1 MNNGFLKIRG
11 AALKALAGSLAL
23 LSVIAF
29 VLPQTAQASTAYLT
43 VIRNTATVNYNDTAG
58 TALPAQTST
67 VDITVAYQCAAPV
80 LNAPGDLSRQSGTA
94 ADYSTYSL
102 TSNSNG
108 PDVYNLTVSALTES
122 AGISGSTATF
132 WQGATQ
138 ITSITLGAT
147 TVAAGTT
154 IAASGTTAISVPND
168 GANNSS
174 INGIA
179 TNDTIVIG
187 SAVYTVAS
195 ITDNGGTVGTTSTIT
210 VTGNG
215 TAQVITAGTLI
226 NERQTFTTRVTPG
239 TVSAASNQTITV
251 TISVVGTIGGGCG
264 TDTDE
269 TVTTVNVASLAIL
282 KEVSPDGSTWYTT
295 ATAPQFLPG
304 ATVYYRITVTNNGSS
319 NAQAVTVTD
328 PVPAYTT
335 YVSSSSLLNGIT
347 VNGDGATSPLVA
359 GLLVDD
365 NASRSAGVAA
375 TGILPPYTTGPAGQA
390 IVIYRVTVN

>member
-1 MNNGFLKIRG
+1 MKTGFMKIRG
-11 AALKALAGSLAL
+11 AALKVLAGSLAL

-58 TALPAQTST
+58 SAMPSQSST

-80 LNAPGDLSRQSGTA
+80 LNAPADTSTQPGTA
-94 ADYSTYSL
+94 ANYSTYTL

-108 PDVYNLTVSALTES
+108 PDVYNLTAPTITES
-122 AGISGSTATF
+122 AGISGSTVTF

-168 GANNSS
+168 GASNSS

-179 TNDTIVIG
+179 TGDTIVIG
-187 SAVYTVAS
+187 TAEYAVAS

-210 VTGNG
+210 VNGNG
-215 TAQVITAGTLI
+215 TAQAITAGTLI

-239 TVSAASNQTITV
+239 TVTAASNQTITV
-251 TISVVGTIGGGCG
+251 TISVVGTTACG

-269 TVTTVNVASLAIL
+269 TVTTVNVATLAIL
-282 KEVSPDGSTWYTT
+282 KEVSDDGSTWYTT
-295 ATAPQFLPG
+295 AGAPQFLPG

-335 YVSSSSLLNGIT
+335 YTSSTTLLNGIA
-347 VNGDGATSPLVA
+347 VNGDGATSPLIA

-365 NASRSAGVAA
+365 NGSRSSGAVA

>member
-1 MNNGFLKIRG
+1 MKTRFMKIRG
-11 AALKALAGSLAL
+11 AALKAFAGSLIL
-23 LSVIAF
+23 LAVIAF
-29 VLPQTAQASTAYLT
+29 VLPQMAQASTAYLT

-58 TALPAQTST
+58 SAMPAESST

-80 LNAPGDLSRQSGTA
+80 LNAPADTSTQPGTA
-94 ADYSTYSL
+94 ANYTYTL

-108 PDVYNLTVSALTES
+108 PDTYNLTAPTITES
-122 AGISGSTATF
+122 AGISGSTVTF

-154 IAASGTTAISVPND
+154 ILAAGTTAISVPND
-168 GANNSS
+168 GASDSS
-174 INGIA
+174 VNGIEA
-179 TNDTIVIG
+179 GDTIVIG
-187 SAVYTVAS
+187 TAVYTVAS

-210 VTGNG
+210 VNGNG
-215 TAQVITAGTLI
+215 TTQAITAATLI
-226 NERQTFTTRVTPG
+226 NEQQTFTTRVTPG
-239 TVSAASNQTITV
+239 TVTASTNQTITV
-251 TISVVGTIGGGCG
+251 TTRAIGTTACG
-264 TDTDE
+264 AATDQTI
-269 TVTTVNVASLAIL
+269 TIVNVATLAIL

-335 YVSSSSLLNGIT
+335 YVGSSTLLNGIT
-347 VNGDGATSPLVA
+347 VNNDGATSPLIA

-365 NASRSAGVAA
+365 DAARSAGAVA